1 MSLGM
6 TYSPTVPREGLQV
19 TNFDQCLHT
28 VMVIGKCTD
37 VFRRIFLVWGEGFRG
52 EGHVGGSFLGGTCH
66 GGREIQEKGAG
77 FSSITIKNN
86 EKINTKKFFQLK
98 LRSNI

>member
-6 TYSPTVPREGLQV
+6 SYPPQSLGKGLQV

-37 VFRRIFLVWGEGFRG
+37 VFRGIFLFGCGVQRRGLYGRIFSWRNISWGKRNSMKR
-52 EGHVGGSFLGGTCH
+52 VQNFL
-66 GGREIQEKGAG
+66 ALLL
-77 FSSITIKNN
+77 
-86 EKINTKKFFQLK
+86 KKKQ
-98 LRSNI
+98 